1 MGSIYGLYS
10 FINNLFIEGV
20 TTYARSDIKTNELRN
35 IIGDY
40 ETAHGKYNSTSY
52 SGQVVGGYN
61 YLWKETS
68 FAPMAGIRLTKIKDS
83 GYQEYGTSFQNLTI
97 QKRQYNKVEGIL
109 GGEIK
114 TTYYKDEFIIR
125 PQIHAFINYDFK
137 GKTPA
142 IVADLNGLNEPLPVL
157 APKPTKMLYDLGA
170 GAVIKKGRMEHGVH
184 YSLNLA
190 KKYHAQFG
198 TLRFKVNF

>member
-20 TTYARSDIKTNELRN
+20 TIYARSDIKTNELRN
-35 IIGDY
+35 IIGGY
-40 ETAHGKYNSTSY
+40 ETAHGKYNSTFY

-68 FAPMAGIRLTKIKDS
+68 FAPMAGIRLTKIKDF

-114 TTYYKDEFIIR
+114 TTYYKDECIIR

-157 APKPTKMLYDLGA
+157 A
-170 GAVIKKGRMEHGVH
+170 
-184 YSLNLA
+184 NLL
-190 KKYHAQFG
+190 KCYMI
-198 TLRFKVNF
+198 

>member
-1 MGSIYGLYS
+1 M
-10 FINNLFIEGV
+10 
-20 TTYARSDIKTNELRN
+20 
-35 IIGDY
+35 
-40 ETAHGKYNSTSY
+40 
-52 SGQVVGGYN
+52 GGYN

-68 FAPMAGIRLTKIKDS
+68 FAPMAEIRLTKIKDA
-83 GYQEYGTSFQNLTI
+83 GYQEYGGTSFQNLTI

-142 IVADLNGLNEPLPVL
+142 IVADLNGLNEPLPVP
-157 APKPTKMLYDLGA
+157 APKPTKMLYDLGQ
-170 GAVIKKGRMEHGVH
+170 V
-184 YSLNLA
+184 
-190 KKYHAQFG
+190 Q
-198 TLRFKVNF
+198 